1 MKSLSLSQ
9 PHVIIMVGVP
19 GSGKSFFADKFADTF
34 HAPLVSFDKIAS
46 IAGLEPADELMGYQ
60 LDELF
65 KTNQS
70 IIIDGAADSKTE
82 RLELAR
88 KARSCGYEPLLVW
101 VQIDPAAAEQRSTR
115 RTKDQPT
122 PRLTVEEYEW
132 RLKRFTAPS
141 AIEKPIVI
149 SGKHTYATQV
159 KVVLKKLSA
168 PRARISTHAV
178 APTRTTSDAPTT
190 RRNITVR

>member
-19 GSGKSFFADKFADTF
+19 GSGKSFFAEKFADTF
-34 HAPLVSFDKIAS
+34 RAPHVSFDKIAA
-46 IAGLEPADELMGYQ
+46 ITGAEAAEELAQYQ

-70 IIIDGAADSKTE
+70 IIVDGIADLKTE

-88 KARSCGYEPLLVW
+88 KARSHGYEPLLVW
-101 VQIDPAAAEQRSTR
+101 VQIDPSSAEQRSTR

-122 PRLTVEEYEW
+122 PRLSVEEYEW
-132 RLKRFTAPS
+132 RLKRFSPPS
-141 AIEKPIVI
+141 AIEKPVVI
-149 SGKHTYATQV
+149 SGKHTYATQA

-168 PRARISTHAV
+168 PRARISTS
-178 APTRTTSDAPTT
+178 TTTPARATPDVPT

>member
-19 GSGKSFFADKFADTF
+19 GSGKSFFAEKFAETF
-34 HAPLVSFDKIAS
+34 RAPYVNFDKIAS
-46 IAGLEPADELMGYQ
+46 IAGLESADDLMHYQ
-60 LDELF
+60 LNELF

-70 IIIDGAADSKTE
+70 IIIDGASDTKTE
-82 RLELAR
+82 RLELAH
-88 KARSCGYEPLLVW
+88 KARTCGYEPLLVW
-101 VQIDPAAAEQRSTR
+101 VQIDPASAEQRSTR
-115 RTKDQPT
+115 RTKDRHT
-122 PRLTVEEYEW
+122 PRLTIEEYEW
-132 RLKRFTAPS
+132 RLKQFTAPS

-168 PRARISTHAV
+168 PRARISTQAV
-178 APTRTTSDAPTT
+178 APPSRAAPDVPT